1 MLENNIFNSITL
13 NPLRKIKKW
22 IWPTVLTVVLLSIVI
37 YAENVHHHQKCK
49 NINVNI
55 EGANESQLVTPDEIL
70 AIVSPNVVDSPEGKP
85 FDKIDFKKIE
95 KRVCLNKLVKSC
107 QVHRDLSGE
116 MTIDIVEHTP
126 LARVLYNKSSDSYV
140 TEKGDFIGISQH
152 FTPRVLLLSGRYFD
166 KIQDLKEV
174 KSKPVL
180 DLINAINVDPFWK
193 AQITQLIVEK
203 DGGITM
209 VPEIGNHVIEFGMG
223 IDIES
228 KFKKIKFFYKDILP
242 AKGWD
247 TYHKVSV
254 KYRNQIICE

>member
-1 MLENNIFNSITL
+1 M
-13 NPLRKIKKW
+13 NPLRKIRKW
-22 IWPTVLTVVLLSIVI
+22 IWPTVLAVVLLLIVI
-37 YAENVHHHQKCK
+37 YAENVHHYQKCK
-49 NINVNI
+49 KINVRI
-55 EGANESQLVTPDEIL
+55 EGANESKLVTANEIL

-95 KRVCLNKLVKSC
+95 KKVSLNKLVKSC

-126 LARVLYNKSSDSYV
+126 LARVLYNKGSDSYV

-152 FTPRVLLLSGRYFD
+152 FTPRVLLLSGGYFE
-166 KIQDLKEV
+166 KIQNLKEV
-174 KSKPVL
+174 KSKAIV
-180 DLINAINVDPFWK
+180 DLINAINEDTFWK

-223 IDIES
+223 IDIEA
-228 KFKKIKFFYKDILP
+228 KFKKIKIFYKDILP
-242 AKGWD
+242 VKGWD